1 MEGATPW
8 LDTDFKNIV
17 GDACITLE
25 AAGHR
30 PQCATLRSMRER
42 CRPGGTPTLQATRQ
56 LRTLYVSSHCR
67 RIDNKNMLWVSVPCA
82 RAVSLSADAT
92 AADVV
97 VAFQDQSHL
106 YFFSAAECKDKHSQ
120 LGKAELMKQETS
132 VATTTQDVQGPAAR
146 AKSPQSSF
154 VHVFDEAHVARTWHD
169 FRRSFNSFQ
178 AFISGVPL
186 HHLVCCSCYC
196 WCGVGCG
203 VGRVFVTF

>member
-1 MEGATPW
+1 MPR
-8 LDTDFKNIV
+8 L
-17 GDACITLE
+17 
-25 AAGHR
+25 
-30 PQCATLRSMRER
+30 P
-42 CRPGGTPTLQATRQ
+42 
-56 LRTLYVSSHCR
+56 
-67 RIDNKNMLWVSVPCA
+67 MLWWPFKTNPTCI
-82 RAVSLSADAT
+82 
-92 AADVV
+92 
-97 VAFQDQSHL
+97 
-106 YFFSAAECKDKHSQ
+106 FFYAAECKDKHSQ
-120 LGKAELMKQETS
+120 LWKAELMKQETS
-132 VATTTQDVQGPAAR
+132 VATTTQDAQGPAAR